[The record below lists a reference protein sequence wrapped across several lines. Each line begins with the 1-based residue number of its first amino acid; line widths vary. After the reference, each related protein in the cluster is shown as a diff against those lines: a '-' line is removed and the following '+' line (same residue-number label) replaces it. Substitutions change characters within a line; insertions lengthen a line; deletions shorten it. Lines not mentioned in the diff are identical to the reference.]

1 MDEENQPELTNQDDQ
16 VIDDQEVDQ
25 IDDAGEL
32 DGDQSQDQETQD
44 DGTEE
49 IEFNAQNYRLP
60 RDIAEAVKGMQKDYT
75 VKTQSLAEQRREFEA
90 QAQFQQENI
99 KAVAQV
105 AALDER
111 LAEFGQIDWNTLI
124 DNDPVLAQKL
134 ALQRDAV
141 KAKLDGLRSE
151 LAQKYQNG
159 KLERQLSEAK
169 LIEQSEAEIKR
180 VIKDW
185 SPELDAKLQKFAVD
199 RYGLPRDE
207 VVEYKKNPKVAK
219 LLHDAYIGQQIIQK
233 QMSKPKLVQE
243 AKPATS
249 LSGNTSKPSKS
260 IFDLEGDEFDK
271 ARARFIA
278 SKRNRK

>member
-141 KAKLDGLRSE
+141 KAKLDGLRGE

-185 SPELDAKLQKFAVD
+185 SPELDGKLQKFAVD
-199 RYGLPRDE
+199 RYGFPRDQ
-207 VVEYKKNPKVAK
+207 VGEYKKDPKVAK
-219 LLHDAYIGQQIIQK
+219 LLHDAFIGQQIIQK

-249 LSGNTSKPSKS
+249 LSGNTSKSNKS
-260 IFDLEGDEFDK
+260 IFELEGDEFDK

>member
-1 MDEENQPELTNQDDQ
+1 MDEENQTELTNQDDQ
-16 VIDDQEVDQ
+16 AIDDQEVDQ
-25 IDDAGEL
+25 IDTGESNE
-32 DGDQSQDQETQD
+32 DQSQDQEIQD

-60 RDIAEAVKGMQKDYT
+60 KDIAEAVRGMQKDYT
-75 VKTQSLAEQRREFEA
+75 TKTQSLAEQRREFES
-90 QAQFQQENI
+90 QAQFQQENF
-99 KAVAQV
+99 KEVAQA

-111 LAEFGQIDWNTLI
+111 LAEYNQIDWNSLI

-134 ALQRDAV
+134 SLQRDAL
-141 KAKLDGLRSE
+141 KAKAGELRNS

-159 KLERQLSEAK
+159 KLERQLAEAK

-185 SPELDAKLQKFAVD
+185 SPELDGKLQKFAVD
-199 RYGLPRDE
+199 RYGFPRDQ
-207 VVEYKKNPKVAK
+207 VGEYKKDPKIAK
-219 LLHDAYIGQQIIQK
+219 LLHDAFIGQQIVQK
-233 QMSKPKLVQE
+233 QINKPKIVQD
-243 AKPATS
+243 AKPVST
-249 LSGNTSKPSKS
+249 LSGNTSKSNKS
-260 IFDLEGDEFDK
+260 IFDLEGDDFDK